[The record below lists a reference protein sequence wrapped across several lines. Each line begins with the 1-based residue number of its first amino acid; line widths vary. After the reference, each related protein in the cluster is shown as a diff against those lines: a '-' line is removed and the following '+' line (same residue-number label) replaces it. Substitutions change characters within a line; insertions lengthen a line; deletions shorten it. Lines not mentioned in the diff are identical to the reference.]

1 MSARPVVCVQGLGF
15 VGAAMAIAV
24 AHARDAAGEPAFDVV
39 GVEID
44 TPDGRAKVEAINAG
58 RLPMAVADEKLAAA
72 LTEACAAG
80 NLTATTDEMAY
91 TQASVTVV
99 DVPVDLVP
107 GDGNGEPPAADF
119 AVLRAAISTLGRHM
133 PAGAL
138 VIVETTVPPGTTE
151 RVVAPEIGRE
161 LAARGLPEDALLLAH
176 SYERVMPGE
185 EYLESL
191 VSYWRCYAGTTPE
204 AADACER
211 FLSQVIDVS
220 AYPLTRL
227 HSTTASEMGKVLEN
241 SYRATTIALMEEW
254 GRLAESIG
262 VDLFQVIRAIR
273 HRPTHSN
280 MRQPGFGVGGYCLT
294 KDPLF
299 GAVAARQLFGDGEL
313 GFPLSARAVE
323 LNKVMPLVSL
333 DKAQAMLGGSLE
345 GRRILLMGVSYR
357 PGVADTRHSPSAT
370 FVRAA
375 LERGAEVVCHDPLVT
390 DWPELG
396 VEVHTE
402 LPDPAGFDA
411 VVFAVA
417 NADYAR
423 LDLVAWLGDDRPAVL
438 DGNDVLAEA
447 QREGLRAHGVP
458 VASIGRGT

>member
-24 AHARDAAGEPAFDVV
+24 AHARDASGEPAFDVV

-58 RLPMAVADEKLAAA
+58 RLPMAVADDKLAAA
-72 LTEACAAG
+72 LTKARAAG
-80 NLTATTDEMAY
+80 NLSATTDPTAY

-99 DVPVDLVP
+99 DVPVDLVAD
-107 GDGNGEPPAADF
+107 DGGPAADF
-119 AVLRAAISTLGRHM
+119 GVLRAAVATLGRHM
-133 PAGAL
+133 PAGSL

-151 RVVAPEIGRE
+151 RVVAPELARE

-185 EYLESL
+185 QYLDSL
-191 VSYWRCYAGTTPE
+191 VSYWRCYAGTTPK

-254 GRLAESIG
+254 GRLAEFIG
-262 VDLFQVIRAIR
+262 VDLFEVIRAIR

-299 GAVAARQLFGDGEL
+299 GAVAARQLFGDGQL

-333 DKAQAMLGGSLE
+333 DKAEAMLGGLE

-375 LERGAEVVCHDPLVT
+375 RERGAEVVCHDPLVT
-390 DWPELG
+390 EWPEMG

-402 LPDPAGFDA
+402 LPAPSGFDA

-423 LDLVAWLGDDRPAVL
+423 LDLVEWLGGERPAVL
-438 DGNDVLAEA
+438 DGNDVLAEG
-447 QREGLRAHGVP
+447 QREDLRAHGVP

>member
-1 MSARPVVCVQGLGF
+1 MSGRPVVCVQGLGF
-15 VGAAMAIAV
+15 VGAAMAIAT
-24 AHARDAAGEPAFDVV
+24 AHARDADGEPCFDVV

-44 TPDGRAKVEAINAG
+44 TPDGRAKVEAIQAG
-58 RLPMAVADEKLAAA
+58 RLPMAVADDKLAAA
-72 LTEACAAG
+72 LAQARQAG
-80 NLTATTDEMAY
+80 NLTATTDPSAY
-91 TQASVTVV
+91 GQAAVTVV
-99 DVPVDLVP
+99 DVPVDLVAH
-107 GDGNGEPPAADF
+107 DGAPEADF
-119 AVLRAAISTLGRHM
+119 GVLRAAVATLGRHM
-133 PAGAL
+133 PAGSL

-151 RVVAPEIGRE
+151 KVVAPEIARE
-161 LAARGLPEDALLLAH
+161 LVARGLPGDALLLAH

-211 FLSQVIDVS
+211 FLSAVIDVET
-220 AYPLTRL
+220 YPLTRL

-273 HRPTHSN
+273 NRPTHSN

-299 GAVAARQLFGDGEL
+299 GEVAARQLFGDGEL

-333 DKAQAMLGGSLE
+333 DKVESMLGGSLQ
-345 GRRILLMGVSYR
+345 GRRILLLGVSYR

-370 FVRAA
+370 FVRGAI
-375 LERGAEVVCHDPLVT
+375 ERGAEVACHDPLVT
-390 DWPELG
+390 AWPEMG
-396 VEVHTE
+396 VAVHTE
-402 LPDPAGFDA
+402 LPEPGGFDA

-417 NADYAR
+417 NPAYAK
-423 LDLVAWLGDDRPAVL
+423 LDLVTWLGDERPAVL
-438 DGNDVLAEA
+438 DGNDVLGED

>member
-15 VGAAMAIAV
+15 VGAAMAIAT
-24 AHARDAAGEPAFDVV
+24 AHARDADGAPCFDVV

-44 TPDGRAKVEAINAG
+44 TPDGRAKVEAIQAG
-58 RLPMAVADEKLAAA
+58 RLPMAVADDKLAAA
-72 LTEACAAG
+72 LAQARQAG
-80 NLTATTDEMAY
+80 NLTATTDPSAY
-91 TQASVTVV
+91 GQAAVTVV
-99 DVPVDLVP
+99 DVPVDLVAH
-107 GDGNGEPPAADF
+107 DGAPEADF
-119 AVLRAAISTLGRHM
+119 GVLRAAVATLGRHM
-133 PAGAL
+133 PTGSL

-151 RVVAPEIGRE
+151 KVVAPEIARE
-161 LAARGLPEDALLLAH
+161 LVARGLPGDALLLAH

-191 VSYWRCYAGTTPE
+191 VSYWRCYAGTTPQ

-211 FLSQVIDVS
+211 FLSAVIDVET
-220 AYPLTRL
+220 YPLTRL

-273 HRPTHSN
+273 NRPTHSN

-299 GAVAARQLFGDGEL
+299 GEVAARQLFGDGEL

-333 DKAQAMLGGSLE
+333 DKVESMLGGSLQ
-345 GRRILLMGVSYR
+345 GRRILLLGVSYR

-370 FVRAA
+370 FVRGAI
-375 LERGAEVVCHDPLVT
+375 ERGAEVACHDPLVT
-390 DWPELG
+390 AWPEMG
-396 VEVHTE
+396 VAVHTE
-402 LPDPAGFDA
+402 LPEPGGFDA

-417 NADYAR
+417 NPAYAK
-423 LDLVAWLGDDRPAVL
+423 LDLVTWLGDERPAVL
-438 DGNDVLAEA
+438 DGNDVLGED

>member
-24 AHARDAAGEPAFDVV
+24 AHARDKAGEPAFDVV

-58 RLPMAVADEKLAAA
+58 RLPMAVADDKLAAA
-72 LTEACAAG
+72 LTEARAAG
-80 NLTATTDEMAY
+80 NLSATTDPTAY

-99 DVPVDLVP
+99 DVLVDLVAD
-107 GDGNGEPPAADF
+107 DGGPAADF
-119 AVLRAAISTLGRHM
+119 GVLRAAVATLGRHM
-133 PAGAL
+133 PAGSL

-151 RVVAPEIGRE
+151 RVVAPELARE
-161 LAARGLPEDALLLAH
+161 LAARALPEDALLLAH

-185 EYLESL
+185 QYLDSL

-254 GRLAESIG
+254 GRLAEFIG
-262 VDLFQVIRAIR
+262 VDLFEVIRAIR

-299 GAVAARQLFGDGEL
+299 GAVAARQQLGDGQL

-333 DKAQAMLGGSLE
+333 DKAEAMLGGLE

-375 LERGAEVVCHDPLVT
+375 RERGAEVVFHDPLVT
-390 DWPELG
+390 EWPEMG
-396 VEVHTE
+396 VEVHTD
-402 LPDPAGFDA
+402 LPAPSGFDA

-423 LDLVAWLGDDRPAVL
+423 LDLVEWLGDERPAVL
-438 DGNDVLAEA
+438 DGNDVLAEG
-447 QREGLRAHGVP
+447 QRERLRAHGVP
-458 VASIGRGT
+458 LASIGRGT